1 MTLKLKFK
9 DSDNISIRKASDY
22 FIVRFNKIQMDNYE
36 YNDRLFEILDVAD
49 SNCSSSLVESL
60 NHLVTMA
67 QDEPSEWK
75 KITGNC
81 ILKSKVN
88 SSRHF
93 YVKI

>member
-1 MTLKLKFK
+1 
-9 DSDNISIRKASDY
+9 
-22 FIVRFNKIQMDNYE
+22 MDNYE

-60 NHLVTMA
+60 NDLVTIA

-75 KITGNC
+75 KINGNC

-93 YVKI
+93 YVKYENQNYHVTYLYL

>member
-1 MTLKLKFK
+1 M
-9 DSDNISIRKASDY
+9 NVSDY
-22 FIVRFNKIQMDNYE
+22 FIVRFHKLQMDNYE

-60 NHLVTMA
+60 NDLVTMA

-81 ILKSKVN
+81 ILKCKVT

-93 YVKI
+93 YINVKI

>member
-1 MTLKLKFK
+1 
-9 DSDNISIRKASDY
+9 
-22 FIVRFNKIQMDNYE
+22 MDNYE

-60 NHLVTMA
+60 NDLVTIA

-75 KITGNC
+75 KINGNC

-93 YVKI
+93 YSLYYVKTRTNCLY